1 MPTFGTLMSKPN
13 DSEVTMTIKT
23 VASGIDDSDQH
34 FKFIIVPICE
44 GVEEEAIEFP
54 FPDYQSG
61 QFERVVIKAVEKGG
75 SYVFRAVAKNIF
87 GSSEP
92 AYSPSIVLQGV

>member
-13 DSEVTMTIKT
+13 DSEVTMTIRT
-23 VASGIDDSDQH
+23 VASGINDPEQL
-34 FKFIIVPICE
+34 FKFVIVPICE
-44 GVEEEAIEFP
+44 GVEEAGLEYP

-61 QFERVVIKAVEKGG
+61 QFERVVVEAVEKGG
-75 SYVFRAVAKNIF
+75 SYVFRAVATNIF

-92 AYSPSIVLQGV
+92 AYSPAIILQGA